1 MKQFS
6 VIAMGLVF
14 LLGLTFNVD
23 GQVYT
28 NKEAGKKN
36 EALADSLK
44 KSEWPYWL
52 PIMGKQ
58 VTAKGFNLP
67 YSAGVSVQYF
77 WQESDI
83 IIDNLQV
90 SFNNGEMYDLD
101 EVVRF
106 DKAVAT
112 AQAVTLRPDFWL
124 FPFLNV
130 YGIFGI
136 GSASTDVGFG
146 VWVPDTNNVP
156 TEILSAGSLV
166 EFNAPTAGFGITPSF
181 GVAGL
186 FIVLDMNFTWTDVPQ
201 LKSPAKTF
209 VFGPRVGKS
218 FKLKK
223 EDMNISAWVGG
234 FRVNLNSGTEG
245 SINLA
250 DVLPTEDL
258 GTKIDQG
265 YQKLDDMQQNA
276 NDWWESLS
284 PVEQAKPSNI
294 AKYEAANAA
303 VAKAGEFL
311 VNAENAVNGI
321 TTSTVQYSMDKRP
334 KDKWN
339 FVVGTQFQLNKHFM
353 ARAEFG
359 FLSSRT
365 QMTAGLQYRFGL

>member
-1 MKQFS
+1 
-6 VIAMGLVF
+6 
-14 LLGLTFNVD
+14 
-23 GQVYT
+23 
-28 NKEAGKKN
+28 
-36 EALADSLK
+36 
-44 KSEWPYWL
+44 
-52 PIMGKQ
+52 MGKQ

-67 YSAGVSVQYF
+67 YSAGVSMQYF
-77 WQESDI
+77 VQESDI
-83 IIDNLQV
+83 IIDNLKV
-90 SFNNGEMYDLD
+90 GFNNGEMYELD

-106 DKAVAT
+106 DKAVAS

-136 GSASTDVGFG
+136 GAAATDVEFG
-146 VWVPDTNNVP
+146 VWVPDSNNVP
-156 TEILSAGSLV
+156 KEILSAGSVV
-166 EFNAPTAGFGITPSF
+166 EFNAPTVGFGFTPSF

-186 FIVLDMNFTWTDVPQ
+186 FIVMDMNFTWTDVPQ
-201 LKSPAKTF
+201 LSSPAKTF

-250 DVLPTEDL
+250 DVLPVEDL

-265 YQKLDDMQQNA
+265 YQKLDDAQEQV
-276 NDWWESLS
+276 DSWWAGLS
-284 PVEQAKPSNI
+284 PVEQAKPSNS
-294 AKYEAANAA
+294 ARYEAANAA
-303 VAKAGEFL
+303 ISKAGEFL
-311 VNAENAVNGI
+311 VSAENAVNGI
-321 TTSTVQYSMDKRP
+321 ETSTVQYSMDKRP
-334 KDKWN
+334 ADKWN
-339 FVVGTQFQLNKHFM
+339 FIIGTQFQLNKHWM

-359 FLSSRT
+359 FLASRT